1 MPPIT
6 DRFIAGGV
14 DTAAS
19 PVHDELIAGNA
30 ALLVSRKGIL
40 VSGQNLKRGAL
51 LGVITASGKLT
62 LSLSASSDGS
72 QTPVSVLAHDTDA
85 SAGDAETLFYERG
98 DFNQAAIT
106 FGTGHT
112 ADSVRAG
119 LRTLG
124 ITLIKPYGVA

>member
-1 MPPIT
+1 MPVT
-6 DRFIAGGV
+6 DRFIAGGI
-14 DTAAS
+14 AS
-19 PVHDELIAGNA
+19 ADSPLYAELIAGNSH
-30 ALLVSRKGIL
+30 LLVSRKGTL

-51 LGVITASGKLT
+51 LGRITSGGKLT

-72 QTPVSVLAHDTDA
+72 QVPTAVLAHDTDA
-85 SAGDAETLFYERG
+85 SASDAETLFYERG
-98 DFNQAAIT
+98 DFNQAAMT

-119 LRTLG
+119 LRSLG